1 MYRRWCSEHKF
12 NARPTRRRHT
22 IIADQRVHRKPK
34 SMLKPASVRFRF
46 RCGHP
51 DQNRESR
58 TGLEEAPLLRFGCRH
73 NREQMHTQ
81 SRADAYTIDSR
92 YIFLTYPYLSLTHFR
107 PILTYPQHMFNLSL
121 HILNIFLTYPYLSL
135 TCCKPILSYP

>member
-1 MYRRWCSEHKF
+1 MHPWGPSLH
-12 NARPTRRRHT
+12 PLG
-22 IIADQRVHRKPK
+22 IADQRVHRKPK
-34 SMLKPASVRFRF
+34 SMLKPAPVRFRF

-81 SRADAYTIDSR
+81 SRADAYTIDSK
-92 YIFLTYPYLSLTHFR
+92 YICLTYPYLSLTHFR
-107 PILTYPQHMFNLSL
+107 PILTYPQHMFNLSI
-121 HILNIFLTYPYLSL
+121 HILIICLTYPYLAL
-135 TCCKPILSYP
+135 KHF